1 MLSHLLNA
9 SSQLTRT
16 VPSEV
21 RFITERGGLLDL
33 LAASER
39 EFPDSKKSLKDR
51 LRPRASKESFL
62 TRMRGDWFERR
73 RPDGLIRGLH
83 RTLTRDQL
91 EFALKDFDR
100 EFLGQPVTA
109 ARKLVSDIFFAL
121 TGSRGGWVETTPDNV
136 IRADQLFALFPSSKI
151 VHVVRDGRDVA
162 SSVVRRT
169 WGPSDPISGL
179 RWWYRRMRLAYQ
191 TLSAMPAGR
200 VLTIRLENLVTGSPD
215 ETYQQLTTY
224 LNLSDEP
231 EMRSFLAEQVSED
244 RLHGGRWAHEL
255 SGVSR
260 RQFNDLYGQLLV
272 SLKSEF
278 GDVTPTEDLVTR

>member
-83 RTLTRDQL
+83 RTMTRDQL
-91 EFALKDFDR
+91 ESALKDFDR

-109 ARKLVSDIFFAL
+109 ARKLVSDIFLAL
-121 TGSRGGWVETTPDNV
+121 TGSPGGWVETTPDNV
-136 IRADQLFALFPSSKI
+136 IRANQLLALFPSAKI
-151 VHVVRDGRDVA
+151 LHVVRDGRDVA

-169 WGPSDPISGL
+169 WGPNDLVSAL
-179 RWWYRRMRLAYQ
+179 RWWYQRMRRAYRTLAA
-191 TLSAMPAGR
+191 LPERA
-200 VLTIRLENLVTGSPD
+200 VLTIRLENLVTYSPD
-215 ETYQQLTTY
+215 ATYRQLIEY
-224 LNLSDEP
+224 LGVTDQA
-231 EMRSFLAEQVSED
+231 EMRAFMNEQITEG
-244 RLHGGRWAHEL
+244 RMHGGRWAHEL